1 MGINITFSSC
11 NSSRNQA
18 TERDAEDEYIDVV
31 CKYSLIEYHHSTV
44 K

>member
-1 MGINITFSSC
+1 MVINMTFSSC

-18 TERDAEDEYIDVV
+18 TETDVEDEYTNVI
-31 CKYSLIEYHHSTV
+31 CKYSLIEYHHNTV